1 MNEIWR
7 LISNPLLTLCFYSC
21 KNKPHTAALKKDF
34 MSQILADTSKEM
46 AACYTEK
53 PVTGENSSKRKMFHC
68 DFFVKITL

>member
-7 LISNPLLTLCFYSC
+7 LISNSLLTLCFYSY

-46 AACYTEK
+46 AVSTWMAT
-53 PVTGENSSKRKMFHC
+53 
-68 DFFVKITL
+68 